1 MSYLDY
7 NDIQQ
12 TFIMKN
18 EKCYIY
24 STNRIDLI
32 DYNNQMD
39 GLASF
44 LVHFIMAISAYPFK
58 VKDPN
63 WKNILGGYGCSV

>member
-1 MSYLDY
+1 MINVIYT
-7 NDIQQ
+7 NDILG
-12 TFIMKN
+12 
-18 EKCYIY
+18 Y
-24 STNRIDLI
+24 TNQIHLI

-58 VKDPN
+58 IKDPN
-63 WKNILGGYGCSV
+63 